1 MENKEEDLRRM
12 RLSVGRKKIR
22 IGDVLVAAGAITEEQ
37 LQEGL
42 AKQKETGRKLGNAL
56 VDLGFISNDML
67 ITVLTTQLGID
78 YIELKGAKIEE
89 KVIHMVPESMVTKYQ
104 AIPIEVD
111 PDNPNILKVA
121 MADPMDIMAMDDIGL
136 VTNLQVEPM
145 LASEEGIKNA
155 IDKYYGSAQAMEAA
169 EAYRQEQQSALGG
182 DDEDGSNDEID
193 NSPIVLLVKQII
205 EGGVRQ
211 RASDIHIEALEN
223 SVRVRYRID
232 GALKQVMSYDLSILA
247 GITARIKII
256 GGMDIAEKRKPQD
269 GRITIMVDRRE
280 FDVRVS
286 ILPTVFG
293 EKTVM
298 RLTSKDGLTKPKS
311 ALGFDAEQEK
321 VFDNILSNPHGIIL
335 VTGPTGSGKSTT
347 LYTSLSELNTE
358 DVNIITVEDPVEANI
373 NGINQVQ
380 VNNKA
385 DMTFAAALRSI
396 LRQDPDI
403 IMIGEIRDGE
413 TAGIAVQAAITGHL
427 VVSTLHTN
435 SAAST
440 ITRLIDMG
448 IESYIAGDAVVGV
461 IAQRLVRRLCTT
473 CKQPR
478 LVEDEE
484 RVQLGIPADE
494 EDVIIYEPQG
504 CPLCNDT
511 GYAGRIG
518 VYEMMPVS
526 RELQAVIAS
535 GATAD
540 VIEKQALKEGMLTLK
555 MGAAKHVLDGITSIA
570 EMNKIVH
577 STVTVAEGV
586 DMGEL

>member
-1 MENKEEDLRRM
+1 M

-89 KVIHMVPESMVTKYQ
+89 KVIHMVPENMVTKYQ
-104 AIPIEVD
+104 AIPIEID

-121 MADPMDIMAMDDIGL
+121 MADPMDIMAMDDFGL
-136 VTNLQVEPM
+136 VTILHVEPM
-145 LASEEGIKNA
+145 LASEEGIRNA

-169 EAYRQEQQSALGG
+169 EAYRQEQQNVLGG
-182 DDEDGSNDEID
+182 GDEEEGNEEID

-478 LVEDEE
+478 LVEDDE
-484 RVQLGIPADE
+484 RVQLGVPADE

-511 GYAGRIG
+511 GYSGRIG

-526 RELQAVIAS
+526 RALQAVIAS

>member
-1 MENKEEDLRRM
+1 M
-12 RLSVGRKKIR
+12 RLGMGRKKIR
-22 IGDVLVAAGAITEEQ
+22 IGDVLIAAGAITEEQ
-37 LQEGL
+37 LQEAL
-42 AKQKETGRKLGNAL
+42 AYQKENGGKLGNVL
-56 VDLGFISNDML
+56 VELGFISDQIL
-67 ITVLTTQLGID
+67 ITLLTQQLGID
-78 YIELKGAKIEE
+78 YISLKGAKIEDS
-89 KVIHMVPESMVTKYQ
+89 VVHLVPEPMIAKYRVMPVE
-104 AIPIEVD
+104 ID

-121 MADPMDIMAMDDIGL
+121 MSDPQDLDAIDDISL

-145 LASEEGIKNA
+145 LANESDINDA
-155 IDKYYGSAQAMEAA
+155 IGKYYGSAQAMEAA
-169 EAYRQEQQSALGG
+169 EQYKKEQAVSLGP
-182 DDEDGSNDEID
+182 DENEEGNEDID

-211 RASDIHIEALEN
+211 RASDIHIEALETG
-223 SVRVRYRID
+223 VRVRYRID
-232 GALKQVMSYDLSILA
+232 GALKQVMSYDLSILP

-269 GRITIMVDRRE
+269 GRITIMVDRKE

-311 ALGFDAEQEK
+311 GLGFDEEQLK
-321 VFDNILSNPHGIIL
+321 VFDGILSNPHGIIL

-347 LYTSLSELNTE
+347 LYTSLSELNKE

-380 VNNKA
+380 VNVKA
-385 DMTFAAALRSI
+385 EMTFAAALRSI

-413 TAGIAVQAAITGHL
+413 TANIAVQAAITGHL

-440 ITRLIDMG
+440 ITRLVDMG
-448 IESYIAGDAVVGV
+448 IEDYIVGDAVVGV
-461 IAQRLVRRLCTT
+461 IAQRLVRRLCTN

-478 LVEDEE
+478 YVEDEE
-484 RVQLGIPADE
+484 RQLLGVPEDE
-494 EDVIIYEPQG
+494 EDVIVYEPVG

-511 GYAGRIG
+511 GYSGRIG

-526 RELQAVIAS
+526 RSLQAIIAS

-540 VIEKQALKEGMLTLK
+540 KIEKQALKEGMLTLR
-555 MGAAKHVLDGITSIA
+555 MGAAKHVLNGITSIA
-570 EMNKIVH
+570 EMKKIVH
-577 STVTVAEGV
+577 TTQV
-586 DMGEL
+586 DLDLETTDR

>member
-1 MENKEEDLRRM
+1 M

-89 KVIHMVPESMVTKYQ
+89 KVIHMVPDNMATKYQ
-104 AIPIEVD
+104 AIPIEID

-145 LASEEGIKNA
+145 LASEEGIRNA

-169 EAYRQEQQSALGG
+169 EAYRQEQQNALGG
-182 DDEDGSNDEID
+182 GDEEDDNEEID

-478 LVEDEE
+478 LVEDDE
-484 RVQLGIPADE
+484 RVQLGVPADE

-511 GYAGRIG
+511 GYSGRIG

>member
-1 MENKEEDLRRM
+1 M

-78 YIELKGAKIEE
+78 YIELKGAKIED

-169 EAYRQEQQSALGG
+169 EAYRQEQQNFLGDG
-182 DDEDGSNDEID
+182 DEEDGNDEID

-232 GALKQVMSYDLSILA
+232 GALKQVMSYDLSILP

-484 RVQLGIPADE
+484 RVQLGVPADE

-511 GYAGRIG
+511 GYSGRIG

>member
-1 MENKEEDLRRM
+1 M

-89 KVIHMVPESMVTKYQ
+89 KVIHMVPENMVTKYQ
-104 AIPIEVD
+104 AIPIEID

-145 LASEEGIKNA
+145 LASEEGIRNA

-169 EAYRQEQQSALGG
+169 EAYRQEQQNVLGG
-182 DDEDGSNDEID
+182 GDEEEGNEEID

-247 GITARIKII
+247 GNTARIKII

-478 LVEDEE
+478 LVEDDE
-484 RVQLGIPADE
+484 RVQLGVPADE

-511 GYAGRIG
+511 GYSGRIG

>member
-1 MENKEEDLRRM
+1 M

-56 VDLGFISNDML
+56 VDLGFISNNML

-89 KVIHMVPESMVTKYQ
+89 KVIHMVPENMVTKYQ
-104 AIPIEVD
+104 AIPIEID

-145 LASEEGIKNA
+145 LASEEGIRNA

-169 EAYRQEQQSALGG
+169 EAYRQEQQNVLGG
-182 DDEDGSNDEID
+182 GDEEEGNEEID

-478 LVEDEE
+478 LVEDDE
-484 RVQLGIPADE
+484 RVQLGVPADE

-511 GYAGRIG
+511 GYSGRIG

>member
-1 MENKEEDLRRM
+1 M
-12 RLSVGRKKIR
+12 RLRVGRKKIS

-89 KVIHMVPESMVTKYQ
+89 KVIHMVPENMVTKYQ
-104 AIPIEVD
+104 AIPIEID

-145 LASEEGIKNA
+145 LASEEGIRNA

-169 EAYRQEQQSALGG
+169 EAYRQEQQNVLGG
-182 DDEDGSNDEID
+182 GDEEEGNEEID

-478 LVEDEE
+478 LVEDDE
-484 RVQLGIPADE
+484 RVQLGVPADE

-511 GYAGRIG
+511 GYSGRIG

>member
-1 MENKEEDLRRM
+1 M

-78 YIELKGAKIEE
+78 YIELKGAKIED

-169 EAYRQEQQSALGG
+169 EAYRQEQQSVLGG
-182 DDEDGSNDEID
+182 DDEDNSNDEVD

-484 RVQLGIPADE
+484 RIQLGVPADE

-526 RELQAVIAS
+526 RALQAVIAS

-577 STVTVAEGV
+577 STITVAEGV
-586 DMGEL
+586 DMG

>member
-1 MENKEEDLRRM
+1 M

-89 KVIHMVPESMVTKYQ
+89 KVIHMVPENMVTKYQ
-104 AIPIEVD
+104 AIPIEID

-169 EAYRQEQQSALGG
+169 EAYRQEQASALGG
-182 DDEDGSNDEID
+182 GDEEEGNEEID

-373 NGINQVQ
+373 NGINQE
-380 VNNKA
+380 
-385 DMTFAAALRSI
+385 RSETVRQQESPYRPLSQDIWLCQHCI
-396 LRQDPDI
+396 L
-403 IMIGEIRDGE
+403 
-413 TAGIAVQAAITGHL
+413 T
-427 VVSTLHTN
+427 
-435 SAAST
+435 
-440 ITRLIDMG
+440 
-448 IESYIAGDAVVGV
+448 
-461 IAQRLVRRLCTT
+461 QRLRPSPVLSIWVLSHISPVMLLLELLHRDLCEDFVPHVSSRDLWRMRREFSSVFRLTRRMSSSTSHRDAHCVTT
-473 CKQPR
+473 Q
-478 LVEDEE
+478 DT
-484 RVQLGIPADE
+484 Q
-494 EDVIIYEPQG
+494 DVSV
-504 CPLCNDT
+504 CM
-511 GYAGRIG
+511 R
-518 VYEMMPVS
+518 
-526 RELQAVIAS
+526 
-535 GATAD
+535 
-540 VIEKQALKEGMLTLK
+540 
-555 MGAAKHVLDGITSIA
+555 
-570 EMNKIVH
+570 
-577 STVTVAEGV
+577 
-586 DMGEL
+586 

>member
-1 MENKEEDLRRM
+1 M

-42 AKQKETGRKLGNAL
+42 AKQKETCRKLGNAL

-89 KVIHMVPESMVTKYQ
+89 KVIHMVPENMVTKYQ
-104 AIPIEVD
+104 AIPIEID

-145 LASEEGIKNA
+145 LASEEGIRNA

-169 EAYRQEQQSALGG
+169 EAYRQEQQNVLGG
-182 DDEDGSNDEID
+182 GDEEEGNEEID

-478 LVEDEE
+478 LVEDDE
-484 RVQLGIPADE
+484 RVQLGVPADE

-511 GYAGRIG
+511 GYSGRIG

>member
-1 MENKEEDLRRM
+1 M

-89 KVIHMVPESMVTKYQ
+89 KVIHMVPENMVTKYQ
-104 AIPIEVD
+104 AIPIEID

-145 LASEEGIKNA
+145 LASEEGIRNA

-169 EAYRQEQQSALGG
+169 EAYRQEQQNVLGG
-182 DDEDGSNDEID
+182 DEEEGNEEID

-478 LVEDEE
+478 LVEDDE
-484 RVQLGIPADE
+484 RVQLGVPADE

-511 GYAGRIG
+511 GYSGRIG

>member
-1 MENKEEDLRRM
+1 M

-78 YIELKGAKIEE
+78 YIELKGAKIED
-89 KVIHMVPESMVTKYQ
+89 KVIHMVPETMVTKYQ
-104 AIPIEVD
+104 AIPIEID

-169 EAYRQEQQSALGG
+169 EAYRQEQANVLGG
-182 DDEDGSNDEID
+182 DDDEDGNDEID

-478 LVEDEE
+478 LVEDDE
-484 RVQLGIPADE
+484 RAQLGIPEDE

-511 GYAGRIG
+511 GYSGRIG

-526 RELQAVIAS
+526 RALQAVIAS

-555 MGAAKHVLDGITSIA
+555 MGAAKHVVDGITSIA

>member
-1 MENKEEDLRRM
+1 M

-89 KVIHMVPESMVTKYQ
+89 KVIHMVPENMVTKYQ
-104 AIPIEVD
+104 AIPIEID

-169 EAYRQEQQSALGG
+169 EAYRQEQQNVLGG
-182 DDEDGSNDEID
+182 GDEEEGNEEID

-247 GITARIKII
+247 GITARINII

-478 LVEDEE
+478 LVEDDE
-484 RVQLGIPADE
+484 RVQLGVPADE

-511 GYAGRIG
+511 GYSGRIG

>member
-1 MENKEEDLRRM
+1 M

-37 LQEGL
+37 LREGL

-78 YIELKGAKIEE
+78 YIELKGAKIED

-182 DDEDGSNDEID
+182 DDEDNGNDEVD

>member
-1 MENKEEDLRRM
+1 M

-89 KVIHMVPESMVTKYQ
+89 KVIHMVPENMVTKYQ
-104 AIPIEVD
+104 AIPIEID

-145 LASEEGIKNA
+145 LASEEGIRNA

-169 EAYRQEQQSALGG
+169 EAYRQEQQNVLGG
-182 DDEDGSNDEID
+182 GDEEEGNEEID

-478 LVEDEE
+478 LVEDDE
-484 RVQLGIPADE
+484 RVQLGVPADE

-511 GYAGRIG
+511 GYSGRIG

-535 GATAD
+535 GAKAD

-555 MGAAKHVLDGITSIA
+555 IGAAKHVLDGITSIA

>member
-1 MENKEEDLRRM
+1 M

-56 VDLGFISNDML
+56 VDLGFISNEML

-78 YIELKGAKIEE
+78 YIELKGAKIED
-89 KVIHMVPESMVTKYQ
+89 KVIHMVPETMVTKYQ
-104 AIPIEVD
+104 AIPIEID

-169 EAYRQEQQSALGG
+169 EAYRQEQANALGG
-182 DDEDGSNDEID
+182 DDDEEGNDEID

-511 GYAGRIG
+511 GYSGRIG

-526 RELQAVIAS
+526 RALQAVIAS

-555 MGAAKHVLDGITSIA
+555 MGAAKHVVDGITSIA

>member
-1 MENKEEDLRRM
+1 M

-78 YIELKGAKIEE
+78 YIELKGAKIED

-169 EAYRQEQQSALGG
+169 EAYRQEQQSVLGG
-182 DDEDGSNDEID
+182 DDEDNSNDEVD

-385 DMTFAAALRSI
+385 DMKFAAALRSI

>member
-1 MENKEEDLRRM
+1 M

-89 KVIHMVPESMVTKYQ
+89 KVIHMVPENMVTKYQ
-104 AIPIEVD
+104 AIPIEID

-169 EAYRQEQQSALGG
+169 EAYRQEQQNVLGG
-182 DDEDGSNDEID
+182 GDEEEGNEEID

-478 LVEDEE
+478 LVEDDE
-484 RVQLGIPADE
+484 RVQLGVPADE

-511 GYAGRIG
+511 GYSGRIG
-518 VYEMMPVS
+518 VYEIMPVS

>member
-1 MENKEEDLRRM
+1 M

-42 AKQKETGRKLGNAL
+42 AKQKETGRKLGSAL

-89 KVIHMVPESMVTKYQ
+89 KVIHMVPENMVTKYQ
-104 AIPIEVD
+104 AIPIEID

-145 LASEEGIKNA
+145 LASEEGIRNA

-169 EAYRQEQQSALGG
+169 EAYRQEQQNALGG
-182 DDEDGSNDEID
+182 DDEEDGNEEID

-478 LVEDEE
+478 LVEDDE
-484 RVQLGIPADE
+484 RVQLGVPADE

-511 GYAGRIG
+511 GYSGRIG

>member
-1 MENKEEDLRRM
+1 M

-89 KVIHMVPESMVTKYQ
+89 KVIHMVPENMVTKYQ
-104 AIPIEVD
+104 AIPIEID

-145 LASEEGIKNA
+145 LASEEGIRNA

-169 EAYRQEQQSALGG
+169 EAYRQEQQNVLGG
-182 DDEDGSNDEID
+182 GDEEEGNEEID

-403 IMIGEIRDGE
+403 IMIGEIRDEE
-413 TAGIAVQAAITGHL
+413 TASIAVKAAITGHL

-440 ITRLIDMG
+440 VTRLADMG
-448 IESYIAGDAVVGV
+448 VEPYLIADSTVGI
-461 IAQRLVRRLCTT
+461 IAQRLVRRLCPK
-473 CKQPR
+473 CKRQRMITDEDKRRLRIRGEGTQP
-478 LVEDEE
+478 
-484 RVQLGIPADE
+484 
-494 EDVIIYEPQG
+494 IYEPGGQG
-504 CPLCNDT
+504 CAFCNGT
-511 GYAGRIG
+511 GYRGRIG
-518 VYEMMPVS
+518 VYEIMTVS
-526 RELQAVIAS
+526 PEVRKVIAAGG
-535 GATAD
+535 GAD
-540 VIEKQALKEGMLTLK
+540 EIQKVALSEGMTTLRI
-555 MGAAKHVLDGITSIA
+555 GAAKLVLQGVTSIA
-570 EMNKIVH
+570 EVERIA
-577 STVTVAEGV
+577 TE
-586 DMGEL
+586 

>member
-1 MENKEEDLRRM
+1 M
-12 RLSVGRKKIR
+12 RLRVGRKEIR

-89 KVIHMVPESMVTKYQ
+89 KVIHMVPENMVTKYQ
-104 AIPIEVD
+104 AIPIEID

-145 LASEEGIKNA
+145 LASEEGIRNA

-169 EAYRQEQQSALGG
+169 EAYRQEQQNVLGG
-182 DDEDGSNDEID
+182 GDEEEGNEEID

-478 LVEDEE
+478 LVEDDE
-484 RVQLGIPADE
+484 RVQLGVPADE

-511 GYAGRIG
+511 GYSGRIG

>member
-1 MENKEEDLRRM
+1 M

-78 YIELKGAKIEE
+78 YIELKGAKIED

-169 EAYRQEQQSALGG
+169 EAYRQERQSVLGG
-182 DDEDGSNDEID
+182 DDEDNSNDEVD

-205 EGGVRQ
+205 ESGVRQ

>member
-1 MENKEEDLRRM
+1 M

-22 IGDVLVAAGAITEEQ
+22 IGDVLVAAGAITEDQ

-56 VDLGFISNDML
+56 VDLGFISNEML

-78 YIELKGAKIEE
+78 YIELKGAKIED
-89 KVIHMVPESMVTKYQ
+89 KVIHMVPENLVTKYQ
-104 AIPIEVD
+104 AVPIEID

-121 MADPMDIMAMDDIGL
+121 MSDPMDIIAIDDIGL
-136 VTNLQVEPM
+136 VTNMQVEPM
-145 LASEEGIKNA
+145 LASEEA
-155 IDKYYGSAQAMEAA
+155 IRDAINKYYGSAQAMEAA
-169 EAYRQEQQSALGG
+169 ELYRQEQASALGS
-182 DDEDGSNDEID
+182 EEEETNEEID

-211 RASDIHIEALEN
+211 RASDIHIEALEG

-232 GALKQVMSYDLSILA
+232 GALKQVMSYDLSVLA

-311 ALGFDAEQEK
+311 ALGFDKEQEK

-478 LVEDEE
+478 LVEDDE
-484 RVQLGIPADE
+484 RAQLGIPADE
-494 EDVIIYEPQG
+494 EDAIIYEPQG

-511 GYAGRIG
+511 GFSGRIG

-526 RELQAVIAS
+526 RHLQAVIAT

-540 VIEKQALKEGMLTLK
+540 VIEKQALKEGMMTLK
-555 MGAAKHVLDGITSIA
+555 MGAAKHVVDGITSIS

-586 DMGEL
+586 DME

>member
-1 MENKEEDLRRM
+1 M

-89 KVIHMVPESMVTKYQ
+89 KVIHMVPENMVTKYQ
-104 AIPIEVD
+104 AIPIEID

-169 EAYRQEQQSALGG
+169 EAYRQEQASALGG
-182 DDEDGSNDEID
+182 GDEEEGNEEID

-269 GRITIMVDRRE
+269 GRITIMIDRRE

-484 RVQLGIPADE
+484 RVQLGVPADE

-511 GYAGRIG
+511 GYSGRIG

-526 RELQAVIAS
+526 RALQAVIAS

>member
-1 MENKEEDLRRM
+1 M

-89 KVIHMVPESMVTKYQ
+89 KVIHMVPENMVTKYQ
-104 AIPIEVD
+104 AIPIEID

-121 MADPMDIMAMDDIGL
+121 MADPMDIRAMDDIGL

-145 LASEEGIKNA
+145 LASEEGIRNA

-169 EAYRQEQQSALGG
+169 EAYRQEQQNVLGG
-182 DDEDGSNDEID
+182 GDEEEGNEEID

-478 LVEDEE
+478 LVEDDE
-484 RVQLGIPADE
+484 RVQLGVPADE

-511 GYAGRIG
+511 GYSGRIG

>member
-1 MENKEEDLRRM
+1 M
-12 RLSVGRKKIR
+12 RISGGRKKIR
-22 IGDVLVAAGAITEEQ
+22 VGDLLVEAGAITDEE
-37 LQEGL
+37 LQEAL
-42 AKQKETGRKLGNAL
+42 AYQKENGGRIGNVIL
-56 VDLGFISNDML
+56 ELGFISQDL
-67 ITVLTTQLGID
+67 LVTVLTTQMGID
-78 YIELKGAKIEE
+78 YVELKACRLEESVLKLIPENLVNKYKIMPVE
-89 KVIHMVPESMVTKYQ
+89 I
-104 AIPIEVD
+104 D
-111 PDNPNILKVA
+111 PNNPNVLKVA
-121 MADPMDIMAMDDIGL
+121 MIDPMDLNAIDDISIS
-136 VTNLQVEPM
+136 TNLQVEPL
-145 LASEEGIKNA
+145 LAMEDDMNEA
-155 IDKYYGSAQAMEAA
+155 IGKYYGNSQAMEAA
-169 EAYRQEQQSALGG
+169 EQYRREMEQDGLTTAE
-182 DDEDGSNDEID
+182 EDAINEDIE
-193 NSPIVLLVKQII
+193 NSPVVLLVKQII

-211 RASDIHIEALEN
+211 RASDIHIEPLET

-232 GALKQVMSYDLSILA
+232 GALKQVMTYDYSLLSAIS
-247 GITARIKII
+247 ARIKII

-286 ILPTVFG
+286 MLPTVYG

-311 ALGFDAEQEK
+311 ALGFDPETLK
-321 VFDNILSNPHGIIL
+321 VFDGILSNPHGIIL

-373 NGINQVQ
+373 DGINQVQ
-380 VNNKA
+380 VNVKA
-385 DMTFAAALRSI
+385 EMTFAAALRSI

-413 TAGIAVQAAITGHL
+413 TAQIAVQAAITGHL

-440 ITRLIDMG
+440 VTRIIDMG
-448 IESYIAGDAVVGV
+448 IEPYVAGDALVGV
-461 IAQRLVRRLCTT
+461 IAQRLVRRLCTS

-478 LVEDEE
+478 LAEPEEKKILGIEDEE
-484 RVQLGIPADE
+484 D
-494 EDVIIYEPQG
+494 DVIVYEPAG
-504 CPLCNDT
+504 CTLCGDT

-526 RELQAVIAS
+526 KELQAVIAK

-540 VIEKQALKEGMLTLK
+540 LIEKQALSEGMLTLK
-555 MGAAKHVLDGITSIA
+555 MGAAKHVINGITSMM
-570 EMNKIVH
+570 EMKKIVY
-577 STVTVAEGV
+577 TTGDEY
-586 DMGEL
+586 

>member
-1 MENKEEDLRRM
+1 M

-78 YIELKGAKIEE
+78 YIELKGAKIED

>member
-1 MENKEEDLRRM
+1 M
-12 RLSVGRKKIR
+12 RLGMGRKKIR
-22 IGDVLVAAGAITEEQ
+22 IGDVLIAAGAITEEQ
-37 LQEGL
+37 LQEAL
-42 AKQKETGRKLGNAL
+42 DYQKENGGKLGNVL
-56 VDLGFISNDML
+56 VELGFISDQIL
-67 ITVLTTQLGID
+67 ITLLTQQLGID
-78 YIELKGAKIEE
+78 YISLKGAKIEDS
-89 KVIHMVPESMVTKYQ
+89 VVHLVPEPMIAKYRVMPVE
-104 AIPIEVD
+104 ID

-121 MADPMDIMAMDDIGL
+121 MSDPQDLDAIDDINL

-145 LASEEGIKNA
+145 LANESDINDA
-155 IDKYYGSAQAMEAA
+155 IGKYYGSAQAMEAA
-169 EAYRQEQQSALGG
+169 EQYKKEQAVSLGP
-182 DDEDGSNDEID
+182 DENEEGNEDID

-211 RASDIHIEALEN
+211 RASDIHIEALETG
-223 SVRVRYRID
+223 VRVRYRID
-232 GALKQVMSYDLSILA
+232 GALKQVMSYDLSILP

-269 GRITIMVDRRE
+269 GRITIMVDRKE

-311 ALGFDAEQEK
+311 GLGFDEEQLK
-321 VFDNILSNPHGIIL
+321 VFDGILSNPHGIIL

-347 LYTSLSELNTE
+347 LYTSLSELNKE

-380 VNNKA
+380 VNVKA
-385 DMTFAAALRSI
+385 EMTFAAALRSI

-413 TAGIAVQAAITGHL
+413 TANIAVQAAITGHL

-440 ITRLIDMG
+440 ITRLVDMG
-448 IESYIAGDAVVGV
+448 IEDYIVGDAVVGV
-461 IAQRLVRRLCTT
+461 IAQRLVRRLCTN

-478 LVEDEE
+478 YVEDEE
-484 RVQLGIPADE
+484 RQLLGVPEDE
-494 EDVIIYEPQG
+494 EDVIVYEPVG

-511 GYAGRIG
+511 GYSGRIG

-526 RELQAVIAS
+526 RSLQAIIAS

-540 VIEKQALKEGMLTLK
+540 KIEKQALKEGMLTLR
-555 MGAAKHVLDGITSIA
+555 MGAAKHVLNGITSIA
-570 EMNKIVH
+570 EMKKIVH
-577 STVTVAEGV
+577 TTQV
-586 DMGEL
+586 DLDLETTDR

>member
-1 MENKEEDLRRM
+1 M

-37 LQEGL
+37 LQEGH

-78 YIELKGAKIEE
+78 YIELKGAKIED

-169 EAYRQEQQSALGG
+169 EAYRQEQQNSLGDG
-182 DDEDGSNDEID
+182 DEEDGNDEID

-232 GALKQVMSYDLSILA
+232 GALKQVMSYDLSILP

-484 RVQLGIPADE
+484 RVQLGVSADE

-511 GYAGRIG
+511 GYSGRIG

>member
-1 MENKEEDLRRM
+1 M

-89 KVIHMVPESMVTKYQ
+89 KVIHMVPENMVTKYQ
-104 AIPIEVD
+104 AIPIEID

-145 LASEEGIKNA
+145 LASEEGIRNA

-169 EAYRQEQQSALGG
+169 EAYRQEQQNVLGG
-182 DDEDGSNDEID
+182 GDEEEGNEEID

-478 LVEDEE
+478 LVEDDE
-484 RVQLGIPADE
+484 RVQLGVPADE

-511 GYAGRIG
+511 GYSGRIG

-535 GATAD
+535 GTTAD

>member
-1 MENKEEDLRRM
+1 M

-89 KVIHMVPESMVTKYQ
+89 KVIHMVPENMVTKYQ
-104 AIPIEVD
+104 AIPIEID

-145 LASEEGIKNA
+145 LASEEGIRNA

-169 EAYRQEQQSALGG
+169 EAYRQEQQNVLGG
-182 DDEDGSNDEID
+182 GDEEEGNEEID

-205 EGGVRQ
+205 EGGVR
-211 RASDIHIEALEN
+211 RRGSDIHIEALEN

-232 GALKQVMSYDLSILA
+232 RALKQVMSYDLSILA

-478 LVEDEE
+478 LVEDDE
-484 RVQLGIPADE
+484 RVQLGVPADE

-511 GYAGRIG
+511 GYSGRIG